1 MLPWNDPP
9 SWLERK
15 VPVTSRCSQT
25 CLWTILGI
33 DRAHVFSLSMAKEWR
48 KRVSGCSLLAWIL
61 FPASSDARGWARR
74 IGPGGR
80 QVNWN
85 GQGPWC
91 SAFSGR
97 EQLRLLWLGLIVLGC
112 VLGCGQ
118 PVWGQENPLG
128 QVHTPVPPPPPKAP
142 LEVNPAV
149 VGPEGERVASS
160 RTARIRVEANLV
172 LVPVTVTDPV
182 GRLVTGLE
190 KENFQIYDNN
200 YSQTIKSFSTDDTPI
215 SIGVIFDLS
224 GSMQSKFLRA
234 RKALTAFL
242 RTCNPQDE
250 FFVVGFNDRPAVI
263 VDYTSDVDDVEARM
277 VMLKPENRTALI
289 DAIYLGVNKLR
300 QAKNERKALLIISDG
315 GDNRSRYTEGELRRV
330 VRESD
335 LQIYSIGIF
344 DQYAPTQEEQ
354 MGPILLTDVCE
365 MTGGRLFKVG
375 DLGDLEDIASR
386 ISAELRNEYVIGY
399 KPSEVKKDGNWRKLK
414 VRLLAPPGL
423 PQLTVHNRQG
433 YYAPSQ

>member
-1 MLPWNDPP
+1 M
-9 SWLERK
+9 K
-15 VPVTSRCSQT
+15 
-25 CLWTILGI
+25 GF
-33 DRAHVFSLSMAKEWR
+33 AGGFS
-48 KRVSGCSLLAWIL
+48 
-61 FPASSDARGWARR
+61 ARGRGA
-74 IGPGGR
+74 
-80 QVNWN
+80 
-85 GQGPWC
+85 GQGW
-91 SAFSGR
+91 A
-97 EQLRLLWLGLIVLGC
+97 WLMVLGC
-112 VLGCGQ
+112 VLGLG
-118 PVWGQENPLG
+118 GGARAQENPLD
-128 QVHTPVPPPPPKAP
+128 QVRTPTPLPPPKAP
-142 LEVNPAV
+142 LEVNPGV
-149 VGPEGERVASS
+149 VGPENGERVASS

-190 KENFQIYDNN
+190 KENFQVYDNN

-224 GSMQSKFLRA
+224 GSMQAKFLRA

-375 DLGDLEDIASR
+375 DLGELEDIASR